1 MIPILKNKNNGTT
14 IGFLK
19 DVISCIVTEERNG
32 VYELL
37 MTYPLTGQ
45 HASRITTGRCILAKP
60 NDTTDNQIFQIYEVT
75 KPISGVFTVKAEHIS
90 YLLSS
95 IPTGDVALSGATS
108 STAMALL
115 LGNAVNKGS
124 FGTVWS
130 DISTTNKF
138 VFNVGSVRAALG
150 GTEGSILDVY
160 GGEFE
165 FDNYTIKLHKNRGTD
180 TGVIIAYRKNL
191 TDLKLT
197 MSMESSYT
205 ALHPYCYKDEVLT
218 LLTERVISVTNSSG
232 IPTKTLIKDFT
243 SFFENDEEITETA
256 LRTKANA
263 WLEENDINS
272 PTINL
277 SVAFQHLWQS
287 PEYADLQALEKVS
300 LCDTVSVW
308 HSELD
313 IYIKSKVVK
322 TVYDSVGEKY
332 DKIELGSVRPN
343 FADTVKQT
351 EKDIEK
357 IKNNQNNYHSQITE
371 EYLAAIDAATKAITG
386 NSGGYVVLHPSKNP
400 QELLIMNQPN
410 IDSATKMWRFNLSG
424 FGYSSNGYDGPFKT
438 AITMNGQINADFI
451 TTGTLTANIIRAGV
465 LMAADGSSYFDLDS
479 GYFST
484 SYANITGGY
493 ISIGSTDYRTE
504 IIAGNIRVFL
514 ASVSTT
520 VPIGGLVPLG
530 TSTTKRMAV
539 YCGEESDM
547 NGVSISYKNAD
558 NSGFTNIA
566 VFDKDAIELW
576 YPTQIV
582 GNTTVFGNL
591 YVYDTGVIK
600 AAKNIYTNEASADLY
615 GSIYHYRTKK
625 FDGTNNYT
633 AYTVFGCG
641 NPESRPSVALQVNNY
656 GNTTA
661 IARLDI
667 FQSYGEAMIGIK
679 GYSNGTWSKMLE
691 LGASLW
697 WGGNIYSKGVL
708 VTSSEEI
715 KENIQ
720 ESTDVLDLFRNSKI
734 YSYNYIP
741 DEENIIT
748 DGVVVEAEQF
758 YSNGVGEGTTLEEEN
773 KHIPYT
779 GQTYEKSAVEPVT
792 ESFGFVIERETPPQV
807 ISADGKHINM
817 YSMTSIVWKGI
828 QELLTRIE
836 SLEDELSQLK
846 GV

>member
-14 IGFLK
+14 RGFLK
-19 DVISCIVTEERNG
+19 DVISCTVTEERNG

-37 MTYPLTGQ
+37 MTYPLSGQ
-45 HASRITTGRCILAKP
+45 HAELIEVGRCIVAKP
-60 NDTTDNQIFQIYEVT
+60 NDTSENQVFQIYEVT
-75 KPISGVFTVKAEHIS
+75 KPISGVFTVRAEHIS

-95 IPTGDVALSGATS
+95 IPTGNISLSGATA
-108 STAMALL
+108 STAMSLL
-115 LGNAVNKGS
+115 ISSAINKGS
-124 FGTVWS
+124 FSSVWS

-138 VFNVGSVRAALG
+138 DFKVGSVRSALG

-165 FDNYTIKLHKNRGTD
+165 FDNYTIKLHKNRGSD

-191 TDLKLT
+191 TDLELT
-197 MSMESSYT
+197 MSMENSYT

-218 LLTERVISVTNSSG
+218 MLSERVISVTNSSA

-256 LRTKANA
+256 LRSKANT
-263 WLEENDINS
+263 WLEDNDINS

-277 SVAFQHLWQS
+277 TVAFQHLWQS

-322 TVYDSVGEKY
+322 TVYDSIGEKY
-332 DKIELGSVRPN
+332 TKIELGSVRPN
-343 FADTVKQT
+343 FADTIKQT
-351 EKDIEK
+351 EKDIEG
-357 IKNNQNNYHSQITE
+357 IKKHQNNYHSQITE

-386 NSGGYVVLHPSKNP
+386 NSGGYVVLNPPKNP
-400 QELLIMNQPN
+400 QELLIMNTADTN
-410 IDSATKMWRFNLSG
+410 TATKLWRFNLSG
-424 FGYSSNGYDGPFKT
+424 FGYSSTGYNGTYKT
-438 AITMNGQINADFI
+438 AITMDGKINADFI

-504 IIAGNIRVFL
+504 IVAGNVRVFL

-520 VPIGGLVPLG
+520 VPLGGLVPLG
-530 TSTTKRMAV
+530 TSTTKRLAL
-539 YCGEESDM
+539 YCGSESDM
-547 NGVSISYKNAD
+547 TGVSLSYE
-558 NSGFTNIA
+558 NSSGTGFTDVA
-566 VFDKDAIELW
+566 QFDKSTITLW
-576 YPTQIV
+576 NPTTIY
-582 GNTTVFGNL
+582 GNL
-591 YVYDTGVIK
+591 NVYNNGTVRI
-600 AAKNIYTNEASADLY
+600 AKNLYTNDASADLY
-615 GSIYHYRTKK
+615 GSLYHYRTRK

-633 AYTVFGCG
+633 AYSVFGLG
-641 NPESRPSVALQVNNY
+641 NPDSRPSIALQLNNY

-667 FQSYGEAMIGIK
+667 FQSYGEAMIGIR
-679 GYSNGTWSKMLE
+679 GYSGGTWSKMLE
-691 LGASLW
+691 LGASMW
-697 WGGNIYSKGVL
+697 WDGNIYSKGVL
-708 VTSSEEI
+708 LTSTENV

-720 ESTDVLDLFRNSKI
+720 ESSDVLDLFRNSKI
-734 YSYNYIP
+734 YSYNYIQ
-741 DEENIIT
+741 DEEIT
-748 DGVVVEAEQF
+748 AEATSIEMEKF
-758 YSNGVGEGTTLEEEN
+758 YSNKPATEETS
-773 KHIPYT
+773 HIPYT
-779 GQTYEKSAVEPVT
+779 GEMLVKSATEPVK
-792 ESFGFVIERETPPQV
+792 ESLGFVIERETPPQV
-807 ISADGKHINM
+807 ISADGKHIDM
-817 YSMTSIVWKGI
+817 YSMASIAWKGI
-828 QELLTRIE
+828 QELLTKIE
-836 SLEDELSQLK
+836 ALEEEITVLK
-846 GV
+846 GE

>member
-1 MIPILKNKNNGTT
+1 MIPILKNKNNGSTL
-14 IGFLK
+14 GFLK
-19 DVISCIVTEERNG
+19 DVISCTVTEERNG
-32 VYELL
+32 EFELL

-45 HASRITTGRCILAKP
+45 HANLITTGRCIIAKP
-60 NDTTDNQIFQIYEVT
+60 NDTAENQIFQIYEVT

-95 IPTGDVALSGATS
+95 VPTGDVTVS
-108 STAMALL
+108 SSSPSTVMALL

-124 FGTVWS
+124 FGSVWS
-130 DISTTNKF
+130 DISTYKTYT
-138 VFNVGSVRAALG
+138 FNVGSVRSALG
-150 GTEGSILDVY
+150 GTEGSVLDVY

-197 MSMESSYT
+197 MSMENSYT
-205 ALHPYCYKDEVLT
+205 ALHPYCFKDDILT
-218 LLTERVISVTNSSG
+218 VLTERVISVTNSSG

-256 LRTKANA
+256 LRSKANA
-263 WLEENDINS
+263 WLDENDINA

-313 IYIKSKVVK
+313 INIKSKVVK
-322 TVYDSVGEKY
+322 TVYDCIGEKY
-332 DKIELGSVRPN
+332 TNIELGSIRPN

-357 IKNNQNNYHSQITE
+357 IKTHQNNYHSQITE

-400 QELLIMNQPN
+400 QELLIMNTAD
-410 IDSATKMWRFNLSG
+410 IDTATKMWRFNLSG

-493 ISIGSTDYRTE
+493 ISIGSDDYRTE

-530 TSTTKRMAV
+530 SATTKRMAV

-547 NGVSISYKNAD
+547 TGVSISYKNAKD
-558 NSGFTNIA
+558 SNFTDIA
-566 VFDKDAIELW
+566 DFDKNSIVLW
-576 YPTQIV
+576 NPTEID
-582 GNTTVFGNL
+582 GNTTIYGNL
-591 YVYDTGVIK
+591 NVYNNGTVRI
-600 AAKNIYTNEASADLY
+600 AKNIYTNDASADLY
-615 GSIYHYRTKK
+615 GSLYHYRTKK
-625 FDGTNNYT
+625 FDGKTNYT
-633 AYTVFGCG
+633 AYSVFGVG
-641 NPESRPSVALQVNNY
+641 NPESRPSVAIQVNNY
-656 GNTTA
+656 GNSTA
-661 IARLDI
+661 IARLDV

-679 GYSNGTWSKMLE
+679 GYSDGTWSKMLE

-741 DEENIIT
+741 DDETIVT
-748 DGVVVEAEQF
+748 DGVVVEADKF
-758 YSNGVGEGTTLEEEN
+758 YSNGTGDGVIIEEESP
-773 KHIPYT
+773 HIPYT
-779 GQTYEKSAVEPVT
+779 GETYEKSAIEPVT

-836 SLEDELSQLK
+836 ELEDELSKLK
-846 GV
+846 GA